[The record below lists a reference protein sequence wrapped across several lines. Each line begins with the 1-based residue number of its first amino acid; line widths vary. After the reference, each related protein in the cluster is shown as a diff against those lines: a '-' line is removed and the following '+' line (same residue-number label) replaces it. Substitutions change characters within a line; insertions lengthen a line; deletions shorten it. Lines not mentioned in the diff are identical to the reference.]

1 LIEEKNN
8 STKKRIYKV
17 LGLFFFGLGIFGYYM
32 PIFPGTIFM
41 IIAAYF
47 FMNSSTVLYKK
58 IVNNPIYGHPIKQY
72 VENNII
78 SIKGKITIL
87 LSIWTATFISLYM
100 VPDLNL
106 YLGIIN
112 FKVLGIILSIIGS
125 FFVLKAKN
133 K

>member
-1 LIEEKNN
+1 MIEVKNN
-8 STKKRIYKV
+8 SLKKRIYKV

-32 PIFPGTIFM
+32 PIVPGTIFM

-47 FMNSSTVLYKK
+47 FMNSSTFLYKK

-87 LSIWTATFISLYM
+87 LSIWIATLISLYV

-106 YLGIIN
+106 YLGVIN
-112 FKVLGIILSIIGS
+112 FKLIGIILSIVGTI
-125 FFVLKAKN
+125 FVLKAKS

>member
-1 LIEEKNN
+1 MEENNN
-8 STKKRIYKV
+8 SLKKRIYKV

-58 IVNNPIYGHPIKQY
+58 ITNNPIYGYPIKQY

-78 SIKGKITIL
+78 SIKGKTIIL
-87 LSIWTATFISLYM
+87 ISIWIATFISLY
-100 VPDLNL
+100 VISDINI

-112 FKVLGIILSIIGS
+112 FKFIGITLSIIGT
-125 FFVLKAKN
+125 FFILKAKN
-133 K
+133 N

>member
-1 LIEEKNN
+1 MIEVKNN
-8 STKKRIYKV
+8 SLKKRIYKV

-32 PIFPGTIFM
+32 PIVPGTIFM

-47 FMNSSTVLYKK
+47 FMNSSTFLYKK

-87 LSIWTATFISLYM
+87 LSIWIATLISLYV

-112 FKVLGIILSIIGS
+112 FKVIGIILSITGT
-125 FFVLKAKN
+125 FFVLKARN
-133 K
+133 R

>member
-1 LIEEKNN
+1 MIEAKNN
-8 STKKRIYKV
+8 SPKKRIYKV
-17 LGLFFFGLGIFGYYM
+17 LGLLFFGLGIFGYYM

-78 SIKGKITIL
+78 SIKGKIIIL
-87 LSIWTATFISLYM
+87 LSIWIATLISLYV
-100 VPDLNL
+100 VPDINL
-106 YLGIIN
+106 FIGIIN
-112 FKVLGIILSIIGS
+112 FKVIGIILSIIGS
-125 FFVLKAKN
+125 LFVLRAKN
-133 K
+133 N

>member
-1 LIEEKNN
+1 MEVNNN
-8 STKKRIYKV
+8 SLRKRIYKV

-58 IVNNPIYGHPIKQY
+58 ITNNPIYGHPIKQY
-72 VENNII
+72 VENDII
-78 SIKGKITIL
+78 SIKGKIIIL
-87 LSIWTATFISLYM
+87 LSIWIATFISLY
-100 VPDLNL
+100 VLSDLNI

-112 FKVLGIILSIIGS
+112 FKFIGITLSFIGT

-133 K
+133 N

>member
-1 LIEEKNN
+1 MIEAKNN
-8 STKKRIYKV
+8 ILKKRVYKV

-32 PIFPGTIFM
+32 PIVPGTIFM

-58 IVNNPIYGHPIKQY
+58 ITNNPIYGHPIKKY

-87 LSIWTATFISLYM
+87 LSIWIATLISLYI

-112 FKVLGIILSIIGS
+112 FKIIGIILSIIGT
-125 FFVLKAKN
+125 FFVLKTSN
-133 K
+133 S

>member
-1 LIEEKNN
+1 MIEAKNN
-8 STKKRIYKV
+8 SLKKRIYKV

-47 FMNSSTVLYKK
+47 FMNSSTVFYKK

-87 LSIWTATFISLYM
+87 LSIWIATLISLYV

-112 FKVLGIILSIIGS
+112 FKVIGIILSIIGS
-125 FFVLKAKN
+125 LFVLRAKN
-133 K
+133 N

>member
-1 LIEEKNN
+1 M
-8 STKKRIYKV
+8 
-17 LGLFFFGLGIFGYYM
+17 GIFGYYM
-32 PIFPGTIFM
+32 PIFPGTVFM

-47 FMNSSTVLYKK
+47 FMNSSPILYKK
-58 IVNNPIYGHPIKQY
+58 IINNPIYGNPIKQY

-87 LSIWTATFISLYM
+87 LSIWIATLISLYI

-112 FKVLGIILSIIGS
+112 FKVIGIILSIVGTV
-125 FFVLKAKN
+125 FVLKAKSN
-133 K
+133 